1 MGWRQVWN
9 MFKRRSTDR
18 SEPVTTGQN
27 GGVADAEI
35 TEGGEAIDGTAP
47 GSRMRDAMK
56 DASQNEAAEQRLD
69 AASAWEIQCEHN
81 IRVLS
86 QNHRDPP
93 DIYAFADYLREAL
106 PWGPFVLGFEK
117 LYDHYIEHCAL
128 SNRWPMTPRQLQNEW
143 KKVGHARREST
154 AVAPRRRR
162 YFLQD
167 DRTGAARVGKIPRAR
182 AVRR

>member
-1 MGWRQVWN
+1 MGRRQVWD

-27 GGVADAEI
+27 SGEADAAI
-35 TEGGEAIDGTAP
+35 TEGGEAIDGTAH
-47 GSRMRDAMK
+47 GSRRRDATK

-69 AASAWEIQCEHN
+69 AASEWEMRCGYN
-81 IRVLS
+81 IKVLS
-86 QNHRDPP
+86 QNRYPP

-106 PWGPFVLGFEK
+106 PWGPFVFSSEK
-117 LYDHYIEHCAL
+117 LYEHYIEHCSL

-143 KKVGHARREST
+143 KKVGQARREST
-154 AVAPRRRR
+154 AVAPRRRC

-167 DRTGAARVGKIPRAR
+167 DRTGAARVGKIPKER